1 VSLVTSVNELST
13 HVLMLQEMQAAFR
26 NHNGQLVNE
35 LRRHDLDIP
44 GIPPSDP
51 RFLRAL
57 RAVHELDPLPACV
70 MPHLVTGE
78 YTTVEARYRMHFS
91 APSGTD
97 LLSGIAVHDLWRGRS
112 DFMHDIERLEQFRL
126 DLGPQPVSNDRPGL
140 NLDHTRLLVEYG
152 GLLDKLMPGTG
163 RLNNMMMDVLGS
175 ARPRNSV
182 LSSIDPQLQQEARL
196 FSLLTTAAEEE
207 MTQSLERI
215 SNGGDAPVTVQ
226 NPEEAVRVIMGD
238 FRLTRFVTSGVYRH
252 YLASENEADQSSAV
266 VHPPPEPA
274 AVSVVQTPIRPA
286 RQREHS
292 AVRPIDSSRW
302 QPDMS
307 PFMSSAAESQSMRV
321 SWYDG
326 SPRGANAEALLDPEY
341 LRWRQEQGRPS
352 SLNSPIAM
360 VAGGASS
367 TMSDEA
373 PSPSQHRRRFVN
385 RGRGGSTQLSRAPDM
400 DELVRPLRSS
410 ESPLHPLEM
419 RERRQNYE
427 ALISELQRLSLGP
440 ELQAETSRLFPR
452 RAIYDRSVQ
461 ADPIAQCVL
470 MRRALQSTRS

>member
-1 VSLVTSVNELST
+1 
-13 HVLMLQEMQAAFR
+13 
-26 NHNGQLVNE
+26 
-35 LRRHDLDIP
+35 
-44 GIPPSDP
+44 
-51 RFLRAL
+51 
-57 RAVHELDPLPACV
+57 
-70 MPHLVTGE
+70 
-78 YTTVEARYRMHFS
+78 
-91 APSGTD
+91 
-97 LLSGIAVHDLWRGRS
+97 
-112 DFMHDIERLEQFRL
+112 
-126 DLGPQPVSNDRPGL
+126 
-140 NLDHTRLLVEYG
+140 
-152 GLLDKLMPGTG
+152 
-163 RLNNMMMDVLGS
+163 
-175 ARPRNSV
+175 
-182 LSSIDPQLQQEARL
+182 
-196 FSLLTTAAEEE
+196 

-215 SNGGDAPVTVQ
+215 SNGGDLTLTVR
-226 NPEEAVRVIMGD
+226 NPEEVVRVVMGD
-238 FRLTRFVTSGVYRH
+238 FRLTRFITSGVYRH
-252 YLASENEADQSSAV
+252 YLASENQADQ
-266 VHPPPEPA
+266 
-274 AVSVVQTPIRPA
+274 
-286 RQREHS
+286 QREHS

-302 QPDMS
+302 QPGMS
-307 PFMSSAAESQSMRV
+307 PFMSPAAESQSMRI

-341 LRWRQEQGRPS
+341 LRWRQAQGRPS

-360 VAGGASS
+360 AAGGASQ

-440 ELQAETSRLFPR
+440 ELQADTSRLFPR

-461 ADPIAQCVL
+461 TDPIAQCVL